1 MMHITFGNTAFDTAI
16 LIKAAALS
24 EPSLRT
30 NYLEPLDQLGF
41 DTTGLVAFSL
51 TYDKKKPSAKCRKEY
66 LSELLPALVS
76 IGINYLVVADGE
88 YFKTLTGSKKSEPHI
103 GYVLPCAIKGFEHL
117 HICYAINYQGYF
129 YKPDNKEKTQLSL
142 KALVAHSKDDYE
154 ELGKDVL
161 KEIHYPTT
169 VADIAS
175 WLQKLK
181 THSALTLD
189 IEAYSLKHFDAGIGT
204 ISFSWDQHS
213 AVVFPV
219 DSQACEPYKIEV
231 WDKKDK
237 KFKEKIAH
245 NIQVDN
251 PEVKALLKDFFET
264 YEGKTIWH
272 NISYDGVV
280 LTYQL
285 WMEDVLDRVGLYTG
299 REIMLK
305 NAECS
310 QIITYLATNT
320 CAGNELGLKAQ
331 AHEFVGNYALDVK
344 DIRLLPLDQLLEY
357 NAIDTCAT
365 WYVYNKNH
373 PKMIADNQEN
383 IYKEIFKPAL
393 FDIFEMHLTGMC
405 LSIPRVKEVKGI
417 LGTIRANSY
426 KTVLGEPIVQTFI
439 REMRDQEVLD
449 RNEAY
454 VKKVIDITETKFEFN
469 LNSPLQLQKLL
480 FTSMG
485 LPILAT
491 TPTKQPATGG
501 DILENLLSHTEN
513 ASYKRIIQAMLDF
526 TEVEKILSSF
536 ITAFLRDSLEC
547 PDGSVRIFGSFKLG
561 GTLSGRLSS
570 SNPNIQQMPSGSTF
584 GKLIK
589 SCFIAPPKMI
599 FGMSDFAGLE
609 DVINTLLTGD
619 PNKEKVLLDG
629 FDGHSFR
636 AYSFWSEKFP
646 DIDPLDPKS
655 INTIKKTHDGIR
667 SDAKPVHFA
676 LQYLGTWST
685 LMNNCGFSK
694 SESKMIEDRYK
705 DLYKVSFDWVDARI
719 QQASVDGYSICAF
732 GLKIR
737 TPLLNQV
744 ILGNRGTPREAQAE
758 ARSLGNAVS
767 GQSYGLLNG
776 RASEEFMRRVRASK
790 YKYDIFLCSQIHD
803 AIYLYWKD
811 SLEITIWINTNLI
824 ECMQWQELPEL
835 QHERIKLSSE
845 LDIAYP
851 TWADTVTLPNGIT
864 KEELVDILK
873 QEHLKRKE
881 KDNE

>member
-1 MMHITFGNTAFDTAI
+1 
-16 LIKAAALS
+16 
-24 EPSLRT
+24 
-30 NYLEPLDQLGF
+30 
-41 DTTGLVAFSL
+41 
-51 TYDKKKPSAKCRKEY
+51 
-66 LSELLPALVS
+66 VS
-76 IGINYLVVADGE
+76 
-88 YFKTLTGSKKSEPHI
+88 
-103 GYVLPCAIKGFEHL
+103 
-117 HICYAINYQGYF
+117 
-129 YKPDNKEKTQLSL
+129 
-142 KALVAHSKDDYE
+142 HSKDEYS

-161 KEIHYPTT
+161 KEVHYPST

-181 THSALTLD
+181 EYPALTMD

-219 DSQACEPYKIEV
+219 DTQACEPYEIEV

-237 KFKEKIAH
+237 KFKKKTAH
-245 NIQVDN
+245 NIQVHN
-251 PEVKALLKDFFET
+251 PEVRALLKDFFES

-280 LTYQL
+280 LTFQL
-285 WMEDVLDRVGLYTG
+285 WMDDLLDRAGLHTG
-299 REIMLK
+299 REVMLK

-365 WYVYNKNH
+365 WYTYNKNH
-373 PKMIADNQEN
+373 PKMVADNQEK

-405 LSIPRVKEVKGI
+405 LGIPRVKEVRDI

-426 KTVLGEPIVQTFI
+426 KTLLNEPVVQTFI
-439 REMRDQEVLD
+439 REMREQEVET
-449 RNEAY
+449 RNAAY
-454 VKKVIDITETKFEFN
+454 VNKVIDVDETKFELN
-469 LNSPLQLQKLL
+469 LNSGPQLQRLL
-480 FTSMG
+480 FTNMG
-485 LPILAT
+485 LPVLAT
-491 TPTKQPATGG
+491 TPTKQPSTGG
-501 DILENLLSHTEN
+501 DILKDLIHHTKN
-513 ASYKRIIQAMLDF
+513 ASYKKILQAIVEF
-526 TEVEKILSSF
+526 IEVEKILSSF
-536 ITAFLRDSLEC
+536 ITAFLRDSIEC
-547 PDGSVRIFGSFKLG
+547 HDGSIRIFGSYKLG
-561 GTLSGRLSS
+561 GTLSGRLSA

-636 AYSFWSEKFP
+636 AYSFWPEKFP
-646 DIDPLDPKS
+646 NIDPSDPKS
-655 INTIKKTHDGIR
+655 VNSIKKTPEGDAIR

-685 LMNNCGFSK
+685 LMNNCGFSAPEAK
-694 SESKMIEDRYK
+694 LIEARYK
-705 DLYKVSFDWVDARI
+705 DLYKVSFDWVDDRI
-719 QQASVDGYSICAF
+719 AQASIDGYATCAF
-732 GLKIR
+732 GLRIR

-744 ILGNRGTPREAQAE
+744 VLGNRGTPQEAQAE

-776 RASEEFMRRVRASK
+776 RASEEFMRRVRASI
-790 YKYDIFLCSQIHD
+790 YKYDIHLCAQIHD
-803 AIYLYWKD
+803 AIYLYWTD
-811 SLEITIWINTNLI
+811 SLEITLWINTNLI
-824 ECMQWQELPEL
+824 ECMAWNDLPEL
-835 QHERIKLSSE
+835 QHPKIKLSSE

-851 TWADTVTLPNGIT
+851 TWADTVTLPNVLDKKGLI
-864 KEELVDILK
+864 EVLK
-873 QEHLKRKE
+873 QERIKRKE
-881 KDNE
+881 KEHE